1 MTNEQGRFRQN
12 KKIIFG
18 TRYYKIRTHSV
29 LLLITSAGSYIPPWL
44 CPSFPLSWRRTFYT
58 DPYPK
63 LP

>member
-29 LLLITSAGSYIPPWL
+29 LLVITSAGSYIPPWL
-44 CPSFPLSWRRTFYT
+44 CPSFPLS
-58 DPYPK
+58 
-63 LP
+63 